1 MKIGPRVEDDVYQL
15 LEEYLDATPL
25 AVTQVL
31 VVNQALREFLT
42 PRIQQIRQAR
52 GQAAVPEVPPFG
64 TPFDEARERLQQD
77 AAGQAATP
85 TTTEGEASGSADEG
99 TRAG

>member
-42 PRIQQIRQAR
+42 PRVEQIRATR
-52 GQAAVPEVPPFG
+52 GSM
-64 TPFDEARERLQQD
+64 
-77 AAGQAATP
+77 P